1 MRNWRKYFTWFILLV
16 NLLFLVLAIAVGA
29 STSETVNEACQ
40 GLTDEELELCTDV
53 YGYVLGGYGALIA
66 VFLLWAAADFV
77 LGILWL
83 VTRKRNK
90 NKNIDLNP
98 PPPS

>member
-53 YGYVLGGYGALIA
+53 YGYVLGGTVRLSPFSSYGLQLILFW
-66 VFLLWAAADFV
+66 VFCGW
-77 LGILWL
+77 
-83 VTRKRNK
+83 
-90 NKNIDLNP
+90 
-98 PPPS
+98 